1 MSLKAVAGRCLDSGV
16 PSSHAPEQVPV
27 LAQKKIE
34 FSESAMT
41 IAEITVT
48 RPGRM
53 KLWLSRYFPIFVV
66 PVESKEAAAN
76 RVP

>member
-1 MSLKAVAGRCLDSGV
+1 MG
-16 PSSHAPEQVPV
+16 HATEQVPI

-53 KLWLSRYFPIFVV
+53 KLWLSRYFPILVV
-66 PVESKEAAAN
+66 PVESKEVAAN
-76 RVP
+76 RVPYVGRTKTLLAAG